1 MKGVVLIKL
10 WHRILGYFI
19 PHYGT
24 VYHRIGGEKFI
35 GTLVDDF
42 YHIMQ
47 TDPFAK
53 DCLATHAGRNI
64 QGSSEKLK
72 AFLSG
77 WLGGPQLF
85 VEKYGHPRLRMR
97 HFPFI
102 IGESESEQW
111 LYCMK
116 VALEKSQLP
125 QEEQNNL
132 IEAFRGLTKLIK
144 NRD

>member
-1 MKGVVLIKL
+1 MIKL
-10 WHRILGYFI
+10 CHRILSSFI
-19 PHYGT
+19 PYYGT
-24 VYHRIGGEKFI
+24 VYHRIGGQKFI

-47 TDPFAK
+47 TDTFAK
-53 DCLATHAGRNI
+53 DCLATHAGRDI
-64 QGSSEKLK
+64 QGSAEKLK

-85 VEKYGHPRLRMR
+85 LEKYGHPRLRMR

-102 IGESESEQW
+102 IGEVESEQW

-116 VALEKSQLP
+116 VALEKSPLPLMEQTQL
-125 QEEQNNL
+125 L
-132 IEAFRGLTKLIK
+132 EAFSGLTKLIK